1 MGEVPLYALT
11 PNTVELIRSLGA
23 LPPRGGPV
31 QDPALTLCLSGTSKG
46 QGGERVWD
54 VGFIVMGCWRVS
66 GSGFRVSGLEFRV

>member
-11 PNTVELIRSLGA
+11 PNTVELIPALGA

-54 VGFIVMGCWRVS
+54 VGFMVIYGLLE
-66 GSGFRVSGLEFRV
+66 GFGFRVSGFGFRV